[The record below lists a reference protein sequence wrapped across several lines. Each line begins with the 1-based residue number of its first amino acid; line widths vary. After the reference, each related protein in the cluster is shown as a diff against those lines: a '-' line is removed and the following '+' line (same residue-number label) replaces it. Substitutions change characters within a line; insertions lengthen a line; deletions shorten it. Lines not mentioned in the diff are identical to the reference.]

1 MDIAAEFLPKFD
13 KTKDHGIVTPPERG
27 AHFEQG
33 GYYFNQEGELVE
45 EMLTPADRDRLKKEA
60 LNREADR
67 AASEAR
73 AKFLEENGLTA
84 DDPDLAKKVIA
95 VAQAAGAP
103 AENIDLV
110 AWAKAEAVYPFAKV
124 RKAAQD
130 KHNFTATDARAL
142 VAFMVDNNLVK
153 EDEVKVRAT

>member
-13 KTKDHGIVTPPERG
+13 KTKDHGIVTPPERN

-33 GYYFNQEGELVE
+33 GYYFDQNGDLVE
-45 EMLTPADRDRLKKEA
+45 ALLTDEDKARLKKDA

-73 AKFLEENGLTA
+73 AKFLEENGLAA

-103 AENIDLV
+103 VENIDLV
-110 AWAKAEAVYPFAKV
+110 AWAKAEKVYPFGKV
-124 RKAAQD
+124 RDAAFKQ
-130 KHNFTATDARAL
+130 HNFTATDARAL
-142 VAFMVDNNLVK
+142 VAFMVDNQIVK